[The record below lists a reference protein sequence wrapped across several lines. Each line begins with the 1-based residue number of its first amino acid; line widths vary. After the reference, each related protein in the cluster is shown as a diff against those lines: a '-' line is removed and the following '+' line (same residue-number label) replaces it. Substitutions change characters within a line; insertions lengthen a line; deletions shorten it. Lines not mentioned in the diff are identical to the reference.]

1 MDIGVPEIF
10 ASSLAALAA
19 MGYPANRATDA
30 LVADIAASQMADGS
44 WYLVGGIGKPTA
56 RRGRLHHAHG
66 AVRAIAES
74 LRPARTRG

>member
-1 MDIGVPEIF
+1 MLYERMDIGVPEIF

-44 WYLVGGIGKPTA
+44 WHLVGGVGKADRPPRTASSRA
-56 RRGRLHHAHG
+56 RRCACDR
-66 AVRAIAES
+66 
-74 LRPARTRG
+74 